1 MSELRSPEPV
11 AHEPSLPGPST
22 PAPAA
27 PEHLTADLMNRYA
40 FRALDVEGL
49 LAADDHL
56 TACPECRGRMVDEP
70 GLGATVRSLGRE
82 VGAARRPDPDH
93 LGYEAVEAMAE
104 ERLRGAAR
112 EVAELH
118 VEGCATC
125 AGEVADLRAFVAAH
139 REARRAAA
147 AAATAGHMGV
157 TVTDTGRT
165 GAGAPTRPA
174 ATSTAGL
181 ASAAGAIRATTEAGA
196 AAAAGTA
203 IATGVAAG
211 KRDAPDTPL
220 TLPSARPRRAAA
232 PIVAAVAATLLVT
245 AAGALVTRHLRS
257 ERDELSARV
266 QELTRQNDTLAARAD
281 EADRSRADL
290 ERQSAAAT
298 QIARPAAV
306 TLNDRR
312 GKDGTIAVGLDDDGQ
327 LAGLDTLVLADA
339 RAVAV
344 ALRRG
349 AVEIPAEV
357 LALVRDEG
365 GAAPGPSLV
374 APVGVAIRGTRP
386 TFAWQ
391 PQEGATGY
399 TLEILEEGGAVAM
412 RGGPTRSAKWTPPR
426 ALRRGATYAWSVAAT
441 LPGDAAETGDAG
453 DAGGGAGA
461 GADGATEA
469 APAPARAM
477 TVVSARGRF
486 RVLDTAAAAA
496 LERALRASAGS
507 RLAAGVFYARAGLLD
522 ESIVELRALAEA
534 NPASD
539 LARSLLASV
548 ETAHTAR

>member
-1 MSELRSPEPV
+1 MTEPLTPEPPTP
-11 AHEPSLPGPST
+11 EPP
-22 PAPAA
+22 A
-27 PEHLTADLMNRYA
+27 PEHLTADRMNRYA
-40 FRALDVEGL
+40 FRALDAEGL

-56 TACPECRGRMVDEP
+56 TACPECRGRMVDES
-70 GLGATVRSLGRE
+70 GLGVTVRSLGRE

-93 LGYEAVEAMAE
+93 LAYEAVEALAE

-125 AGEVADLRAFVAAH
+125 AGEVADLRGFVAAH

-147 AAATAGHMGV
+147 AAAAAGHMAGP
-157 TVTDTGRT
+157 VTDAGRAAAQGP
-165 GAGAPTRPA
+165 GAGPGTIAVA
-174 ATSTAGL
+174 AE
-181 ASAAGAIRATTEAGA
+181 IDA
-196 AAAAGTA
+196 AAAAATA
-203 IATGVAAG
+203 IGTGSAVDPGGTLHA
-211 KRDAPDTPL
+211 PL
-220 TLPSARPRRAAA
+220 TLPSARPRRAAT
-232 PIVAAVAATLLVT
+232 PIVAAVAATLLI
-245 AAGALVTRHLRS
+245 AAGAGYLVTRHLRR
-257 ERDELSARV
+257 ERDEMTTRL
-266 QELTRQNDTLAARAD
+266 QELTQQNESLTARAD
-281 EADRSRADL
+281 EAVRSRTDL
-290 ERQSAAAT
+290 ERQAAAAA
-298 QIARPAAV
+298 QVVRPAPV
-306 TLNDRR
+306 TLNDRH

-327 LAGLDTLVLADA
+327 LTGLDTLVLADA

-365 GAAPGPSLV
+365 GAAPGPTLV

-391 PQEGATGY
+391 PQDGATGY
-399 TLEILEEGGAVAM
+399 ALEVLDAGGAVAM
-412 RGGPTRSAKWTPPR
+412 RGGPTRSAQWTPPR

-441 LPGDAAETGDAG
+441 VPGDTAEPASTTDPANTGDTG
-453 DAGGGAGA
+453 DSGGAGGGA
-461 GADGATEA
+461 EA
-469 APAPARAM
+469 AAAPARAM

-486 RVLDTAAAAA
+486 RVLDTTAATA
-496 LERALRASAGS
+496 LERALRASSGS

>member
-1 MSELRSPEPV
+1 MTEPLTPE
-11 AHEPSLPGPST
+11 PST
-22 PAPAA
+22 PESPT
-27 PEHLTADLMNRYA
+27 PEHLTADRMNRYA
-40 FRALDVEGL
+40 FRALDAEGL

-56 TACPECRGRMVDEP
+56 TACPECRGRMVDES

-93 LGYEAVEAMAE
+93 LAYEAVEALAE

-125 AGEVADLRAFVAAH
+125 AGEVADLRTFVSAH

-147 AAATAGHMGV
+147 AAAAAGHRGEPAP
-157 TVTDTGRT
+157 DAGRAAGEAPMAARAGAGGGTAT
-165 GAGAPTRPA
+165 GAGARPGAIA
-174 ATSTAGL
+174 AAVEV
-181 ASAAGAIRATTEAGA
+181 AAG
-196 AAAAGTA
+196 AAAGTA
-203 IATGVAAG
+203 TGAAVDPG
-211 KRDAPDTPL
+211 GALDTPL
-220 TLPSARPRRAAA
+220 TLPSARPRRAGA
-232 PIVAAVAATLLVT
+232 PIVAAVAATLMI
-245 AAGALVTRHLRS
+245 AAVGGYLVTRHLRR
-257 ERDELSARV
+257 ERDDLTARLH
-266 QELTRQNDTLAARAD
+266 ELTRQNESLAARAD
-281 EADRSRADL
+281 EAARSRADL
-290 ERQSAAAT
+290 ERQAAAT
-298 QIARPAAV
+298 AQTVRPAPV
-306 TLNDRR
+306 TLKDRR
-312 GKDGTIAVGLDDDGQ
+312 GKDETIAIGLDDDGQ
-327 LAGLDTLVLADA
+327 LTGLDTLVLADA

-357 LALVRDEG
+357 LALVHDEG
-365 GAAPGPSLV
+365 GTAPGPALV

-391 PQEGATGY
+391 PQEGAAGY
-399 TLEILEEGGAVAM
+399 SLEVLEEGGVVAM

-441 LPGDAAETGDAG
+441 LPGDPGDAPG
-453 DAGGGAGA
+453 ADDATGVGEDAGAGGG
-461 GADGATEA
+461 TEA
-469 APAPARAM
+469 APEPARAM

-486 RVLDTAAAAA
+486 RVIDAAAATA
-496 LERALRASAGS
+496 LERALRASSGS

-522 ESIVELRALAEA
+522 ESIAELRALAGA
-534 NPASD
+534 NPESN